1 MSSLVTPCAIYKCSR
16 KEHTYIYI
24 NEKDKFDDIPE
35 VLMKTLG
42 ELSFVMEL
50 DLYPEKSLAQADA
63 AEVIEKLNEQGFY
76 LQLPPADYVSEI

>member
-42 ELSFVMEL
+42 SLSFVMEL
-50 DLYPEKSLAQADA
+50 ELYPEKHLAQASA
-63 AEVIEKLNEQGFY
+63 SEVIEKLNEQGFY

>member
-24 NEKDKFDDIPE
+24 NEKDKFNDIPE

>member
-1 MSSLVTPCAIYKCSR
+1 MSSIVTLCAIYKCSR
-16 KEHTYIYI
+16 KEHTYIYV

-35 VLMKTLG
+35 VLLNTLG

-50 DLYPEKSLAQADA
+50 ELYPERKLAQADA

-76 LQLPPADYVSEI
+76 LQLPPADYQPEI